1 MTSDVLAA
9 RRPEIHIP
17 ADKRAAKLSVRH
29 VSKSFGG
36 KPEPVHALDDVS
48 IEVYAGEFVAIIG
61 PSGGGKSTLLNI
73 LSGLDEPDHGT
84 VALDGT
90 DVTGQVGLLGYM
102 PQKDLL
108 MPWRN
113 VLDNTILGL
122 ELAGMPR
129 KMARAEALS
138 WFPRFGLEGFD
149 HRYPAALSG
158 GMRQR
163 AALLRTFLS
172 GRDVLLLDEPFGAL
186 DAMTRAGM
194 QEWLLSI
201 RQSFSRTVV
210 LVTHDVDE
218 ALHLAD
224 RVYVMS
230 ARPGKIHAEIDVL
243 LDRRGSYGETVTSE
257 NFVRLKRSVL
267 AALHG
272 IGEFE

>member
-1 MTSDVLAA
+1 
-9 RRPEIHIP
+9 
-17 ADKRAAKLSVRH
+17 
-29 VSKSFGG
+29 
-36 KPEPVHALDDVS
+36 
-48 IEVYAGEFVAIIG
+48 
-61 PSGGGKSTLLNI
+61 
-73 LSGLDEPDHGT
+73 
-84 VALDGT
+84 
-90 DVTGQVGLLGYM
+90 M

-122 ELAGMPR
+122 ELDGMSK
-129 KMARAEALS
+129 KMARVEALS
-138 WFPRFGLEGFD
+138 WFPRFGLEGFE

-218 ALHLAD
+218 ALYLAD

-243 LDRRGSYGETVTSE
+243 FDRRGSYGETVTSE